1 MTLSSSAIA
10 AAGRLDAVF
19 WAPSGTRQTT
29 ARTTNT
35 NTARTR
41 TDIYAM
47 CEYTLYAYSWFP
59 PALAADRPASRARVA
74 RSPRPHDLARRAKK
88 RPGARDHVPA
98 PR

>member
-10 AAGRLDAVF
+10 AAGRVDAGC

-47 CEYTLYAYSWFP
+47 CEYTRYAYSWFP

-74 RSPRPHDLARRAKK
+74 RIACRTYRVDRDLCQLG
-88 RPGARDHVPA
+88 PVMPA
-98 PR
+98 PC